1 MTISL
6 KLQGLLYLGLA
17 LPLRT
22 IFRVKYLIL
31 GFYLQNTITI
41 QLV

>member
-17 LPLRT
+17 LPFISL
-22 IFRVKYLIL
+22 FKVKYPTLVS
-31 GFYLQNTITI
+31 YLQNAITI
-41 QLV
+41 QLA